1 MISFVLGK
9 HFDSTV
15 ESDDD
20 NFRINGYILIRTD
33 HPLNIKRCAVCIH
46 YKESL
51 VVKMINISFL

>member
-9 HFDSTV
+9 HFHFSV

-20 NFRINGYILIRTD
+20 NLRINGYILIRMD
-33 HPLNIKRCAVCIH
+33 HPFNIKRGVVSIH

-51 VVKMINISFL
+51 VVKMINISYL